1 MFRSLTR
8 NIIVVV
14 VLLVSAGIISIKL
27 YVEGKRVGVAET
39 TVKWQ
44 QDKER
49 LAKEYIEAIKAA
61 REKEQQLQHQA
72 NVMRLEHQ
80 REIETLRRNSAAA
93 LASVQ
98 QRPQTRASEASPV
111 CVAGS
116 AATGVGS
123 TGKELA
129 RPDAEFLIRYAAE
142 VAMLQ
147 QAYNECRQKYNALR
161 DLLNK

>member
-1 MFRSLTR
+1 VFGTLTR

-14 VLLVSAGIISIKL
+14 VLLVSAGIISTKL
-27 YVEGKRVGVAET
+27 YVEGKRAGVAET

-44 QDKER
+44 EDKER
-49 LAKEYIEAIKAA
+49 LAKAYIEAVKAV

-80 REIETLRRNSAAA
+80 REIETLRRNNAAA

-111 CVAGS
+111 CVTGGAS
-116 AATGVGS
+116 SGVGS

-129 RPDAEFLIRYAAE
+129 RPDAEFLIGYATE